1 MNAPDFPPDR
11 PPPDRQR
18 RISEIAHR
26 IWESEGCPSGQAE
39 RHWQMAEK
47 LVLAEEKQAAA
58 RHAKSESKP
67 RESKLPESRPAAK
80 KSPATPHKR
89 GP

>member
-1 MNAPDFPPDR
+1 MNAPDS
-11 PPPDRQR
+11 PPDRQR

-58 RHAKSESKP
+58 RHQKP
-67 RESKLPESRPAAK
+67 QNKPPGE
-80 KSPATPHKR
+80 KSPSSPHKR
-89 GP
+89 DR

>member
-1 MNAPDFPPDR
+1 MNAPSSPA
-11 PPPDRQR
+11 DRQR

-58 RHAKSESKP
+58 RTQKP
-67 RESKLPESRPAAK
+67 VPKPDGKPTAGKPSAK
-80 KSPATPHKR
+80 KSPAPSRKR
-89 GP
+89 DR